1 MITPSRIGTID
12 AHKFL
17 ESHLGRKVEAVELVG
32 EGAWSRCFGFS
43 DRGREFVIRF
53 GRFVEDFEKDLRA
66 ASFSSAALP
75 VPEVTEIGQ
84 AFDGY
89 FAISS
94 RAHGEPL
101 ESLSSVG
108 WKDVLPSLLAALD
121 AARSIDLSD
130 TTGYGFWDAYGN
142 AHQAS
147 WRDFL
152 LAVDTDTPARRT
164 HGWRQRLIESP
175 VGDQTFRAGLA
186 RLAELVDASPC
197 ERHLVHCDLI
207 NRNVLVSSGH
217 ITAVLD
223 WGCSFYGDFLYD
235 VAWLEFWA
243 PWHPSIEAT
252 DIRTQLLLHYAAI
265 GQDVPDF
272 DSRLRSCMIHIG
284 LDHQAYNAYTGNL
297 DALTAVTE
305 RLLSLLE

>member
-1 MITPSRIGTID
+1 MITPSRISTID
-12 AHKFL
+12 ARGFL
-17 ESHLGRKVEAVELVG
+17 ENHLGRGVEAVELAG

-43 DRGREFVIRF
+43 DRGRELVIRF
-53 GRFVEDFEKDLRA
+53 GKFVEDFEKDRRA

-101 ESLSSVG
+101 ESLASVG

-142 AHQAS
+142 APHAS

-175 VGDQTFRAGLA
+175 VGDETFRAGLS
-186 RLAELVDASPC
+186 RLAELVDARSC
-197 ERHLVHCDLI
+197 ERHLDHSDLI
-207 NRNVLVSSGH
+207 NRNVLVSSSH

-235 VAWLEFWA
+235 LAWLEFWA
-243 PWHPSIEAT
+243 PWYPAMEAT
-252 DIRTQLLLHYAAI
+252 DIRTQLLTHYASI
-265 GQDVPDF
+265 GLDVADF

-297 DALTAVTE
+297 DALTEVTE
-305 RLLSLLE
+305 RVLTLLD